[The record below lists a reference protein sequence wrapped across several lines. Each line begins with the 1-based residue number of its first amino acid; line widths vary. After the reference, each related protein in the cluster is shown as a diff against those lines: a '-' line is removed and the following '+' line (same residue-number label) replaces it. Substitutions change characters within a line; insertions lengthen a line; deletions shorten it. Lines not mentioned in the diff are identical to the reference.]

1 MRIVVIG
8 SGAREH
14 ALVRALAQSESHPML
29 WAGPGNPG
37 MFQHAQP
44 LPISNLTDARALAE
58 FCHEHEIDLVVIG
71 PEAPLAAG
79 LADALR
85 IEEIPVFGP
94 SQAAARLESSKWY
107 AKRFMQRYGIPT
119 AEWASFT
126 ADEAEDAY
134 EFIASRSLP
143 VVIKADG
150 LAAGKGVV
158 IAGTEQEARAAL
170 ERMFSGGYG
179 AAGQRVV
186 IEDFLSGEEASVFAI
201 SDGTN
206 YVLLSTA
213 QDHKRLYDGDRGP
226 NTGGMGALAPSPLVS
241 AELLNQI
248 EQRIVQPT
256 LQGMVT
262 ENAPFVGCLYVG
274 LMIVD
279 GKPFVVEYNARF
291 GDPETQSVLEVFRG
305 DVARLLYSASRGR
318 LDRKAIENVAD
329 GWSCTVVLASKG
341 YPASYQTGYRI
352 TGIEQA
358 EQYARVYHAGTARDA
373 NGALITAGG
382 RVLNVT
388 SHAASLG
395 EAIERCYQAIACIR
409 FENMYYRTDIGAR
422 ALRVLHLLE
431 EGS

>member
-1 MRIVVIG
+1 
-8 SGAREH
+8 
-14 ALVRALAQSESHPML
+14 
-29 WAGPGNPG
+29 

-318 LDRKAIENVAD
+318 LDRKAIENVAE

-388 SHAASLG
+388 SHAASLA